1 MCTQL
6 LKVAATVCTCKS
18 LDQKNIPARGEPF
31 EASKTPNIYILSSR
45 LSLSPLPFCF
55 KFPTIIC
62 HESTNTSQG
71 SSILVNNTSQPFFP
85 RPLFSPCMHT
95 YAVSNATGNSTIHKQ
110 SSPVHQQQLSNRY
123 LQHFPLLRE
132 TREKLPTAI
141 LVCLHLSSP
150 FTFPMFVQSKEFI
163 KRVKK
168 WLIKEPIPPIDVKVV
183 LLIHTRTE
191 KGTCH
196 LLLPL
201 SDPAPISFHGCPNEH
216 APVITSAIPYRTIC
230 NIGVSVAFQHALGIS
245 ERGSKGEK
253 HAASQEE
260 FLPVVPVVPGPEVC
274 VPGLRCF
281 LRS

>member
-1 MCTQL
+1 MPYRTQPGIRPYTNNHRPCTSNNFQI
-6 LKVAATVCTCKS
+6 
-18 LDQKNIPARGEPF
+18 DIYNISHCCE
-31 EASKTPNIYILSSR
+31 K
-45 LSLSPLPFCF
+45 
-55 KFPTIIC
+55 
-62 HESTNTSQG
+62 QG
-71 SSILVNNTSQPFFP
+71 
-85 RPLFSPCMHT
+85 
-95 YAVSNATGNSTIHKQ
+95 
-110 SSPVHQQQLSNRY
+110 
-123 LQHFPLLRE
+123 
-132 TREKLPTAI
+132 EKLNTAI